1 MGWFDRKKKASAAEL
16 QAAAAERPNQAL
28 PEKAKTLLTAL
39 DEELQNVLPDQA
51 PPDVDGLED
60 KLIQASFNAGEVL
73 FESEEYEEA
82 AEHLFDAAAAGH
94 ARAQYYLGEMNY
106 NGWGMPENEIAAAE
120 WYRLAARQGETDA
133 MYKLGLIF
141 HAGEDLPRDFEEA
154 AKWYRLAAEKGHDE
168 AWYALGGMY
177 RIGLIG
183 ETEDMQMAVSC
194 WRKAGELGNMT
205 AQIDLAEYYRD
216 AGDMEEAVRW
226 CRLAAAQ
233 GSDYAQRLLR
243 DMGCA
248 DA

>member
-1 MGWFDRKKKASAAEL
+1 MGWFDRKKKASAAEP
-16 QAAAAERPNQAL
+16 QAAAAKRPHRDL
-28 PEKAKTLLTAL
+28 PEEAGASPTGQTPAD
-39 DEELQNVLPDQA
+39 DEEFEA
-51 PPDVDGLED
+51 

-73 FESEEYEEA
+73 FEREEYEEA
-82 AEHLFDAAAAGH
+82 AAHLFDAAAAGH

-133 MYKLGLIF
+133 MYKLGLLF
-141 HAGEDLPRDFEEA
+141 HVGDDLPRDCEEA
-154 AKWYRLAAEKGHDE
+154 AGWYRMAAEKGHDE

-194 WRKAGELGNMT
+194 WRKAGEQGNMT

-226 CRLAAAQ
+226 CCLAAAQ
-233 GSDYAQRLLR
+233 GSDYAQRLLH
-243 DMGCA
+243 DMDCA